1 MHGGRLIDAM
11 VNIEIDGIPLKVDS
25 TKMIIQAADEA
36 GIDIPRFCYHKKL
49 SIAANCRMCLVEVDK
64 ARKALPA
71 CATPV
76 TEGIKVFTQSK
87 VAVEAQRGVMEFL
100 LINHPLDCP
109 ICDQGG
115 ECELQDLSMGYGSGV
130 SRFTEGKRVVK
141 DKNIGPLINTDMTR
155 CIHCTRCVRFGQE
168 IAGIKELGATGR
180 GEHMEIGTYIE
191 HSLASELSG
200 NIIDLCPVGALT
212 SKPFRYQA
220 RAWELTAHPSI
231 ARHDAIGSNI
241 ELHTRRE
248 QVMRVVPRE
257 NESINEA
264 WLSDRDRYSYLAID
278 HEQRA
283 TVPMIKRNG
292 EWQQTDWPTA
302 LEFTV
307 DVLNKI
313 KAKYGSEHIGGLMS
327 PTATLEEGYLFQ
339 KLIRGLGSNHIDH
352 RLRQQD
358 FADECDDY
366 ALKDWQLDQLE
377 SCDEVILLGCNIRA
391 EAPILAHRI
400 RQAAMNF
407 GTRVSDINVFASDL
421 MMPTDKQVIVDFNN
435 MAMLLAGIAK
445 ALGAL
450 GKAPSDE
457 WDALLTDVTPTA
469 QDQNFAMQ
477 LANAMQST
485 LIVGALVNNHPQA
498 SILRS
503 LAKRIAQLTN
513 TTLIILPVA
522 NSNGLSQ
529 VGVLPDNSP
538 LSEVETAGFNA
549 QQMWQQYLKAYLLF
563 DIEPELDCAQA
574 SQVTNALHES
584 NLVVAMNSYVN
595 DYLLQY
601 ADVILPIAGF
611 AETSGTFVGLDKHWQ
626 SFTGAVPP
634 KAESRPGWKVLRVLN
649 NMCHVPGID
658 YVSSLDIK
666 NDIAE
671 QLQRATKANAQS
683 YIPESIQLDDLG
695 LTVISEVP
703 MYQTD
708 ATLRRSAALQQT
720 TENQR
725 ACAIR
730 LCRVDAE
737 KLKLNEQIEIALS
750 DGVSLPLVIDD
761 AIAEGCIYI
770 PTGIVE
776 TVALGE
782 DFGQFRLSEAS

>member
-1 MHGGRLIDAM
+1 
-11 VNIEIDGIPLKVDS
+11 
-25 TKMIIQAADEA
+25 
-36 GIDIPRFCYHKKL
+36 
-49 SIAANCRMCLVEVDK
+49 
-64 ARKALPA
+64 
-71 CATPV
+71 
-76 TEGIKVFTQSK
+76 
-87 VAVEAQRGVMEFL
+87 
-100 LINHPLDCP
+100 
-109 ICDQGG
+109 
-115 ECELQDLSMGYGSGV
+115 
-130 SRFTEGKRVVK
+130 
-141 DKNIGPLINTDMTR
+141 
-155 CIHCTRCVRFGQE
+155 
-168 IAGIKELGATGR
+168 
-180 GEHMEIGTYIE
+180 
-191 HSLASELSG
+191 
-200 NIIDLCPVGALT
+200 
-212 SKPFRYQA
+212 
-220 RAWELTAHPSI
+220 
-231 ARHDAIGSNI
+231 
-241 ELHTRRE
+241 
-248 QVMRVVPRE
+248 
-257 NESINEA
+257 
-264 WLSDRDRYSYLAID
+264 
-278 HEQRA
+278 
-283 TVPMIKRNG
+283 
-292 EWQQTDWPTA
+292 
-302 LEFTV
+302 
-307 DVLNKI
+307 
-313 KAKYGSEHIGGLMS
+313 
-327 PTATLEEGYLFQ
+327 
-339 KLIRGLGSNHIDH
+339 
-352 RLRQQD
+352 
-358 FADECDDY
+358 
-366 ALKDWQLDQLE
+366 
-377 SCDEVILLGCNIRA
+377 
-391 EAPILAHRI
+391 
-400 RQAAMNF
+400 
-407 GTRVSDINVFASDL
+407 
-421 MMPTDKQVIVDFNN
+421 
-435 MAMLLAGIAK
+435 
-445 ALGAL
+445 
-450 GKAPSDE
+450 
-457 WDALLTDVTPTA
+457 
-469 QDQNFAMQ
+469 
-477 LANAMQST
+477 MQST

-782 DFGQFRLSEAS
+782 DFGQFRVSEAS